1 MTAHTVG
8 SLGKGV
14 NRDERAGATKYIY
27 WGLDHRVT
35 EESAALIVAVALAA
49 GVSVQGIA
57 KLVRIPAIVLLLAA
71 GAALGPEGLGW
82 VRPAALGESLFV
94 LVDFAVAI
102 ILFEGALNLD
112 LKRLKREERV
122 IRLLITTGA
131 LITLVGG
138 TLTARLWLDWSW
150 PLATLFGALV
160 VVTGPTVVGPLVRNL
175 RLRPR
180 LQTVLEAEGV
190 LIDPIGALLAVLVLQ
205 VTLATDTSQAAAGMR
220 DLIVRLVAG
229 LAIGAAGGFALTLLL
244 RFEKLVRGLE
254 NILVLAFVTLIFHL
268 GEHVLSQS
276 GLIAVTVA
284 GVIVGNHENPVIEDL
299 REFKDQL
306 TLLLIG
312 TIFILLAADVGMAE
326 IEVLGWRG
334 AAVVGTLI
342 VVVRPVSVWFVTRG
356 AELAAKERVFLA
368 ALAPR
373 GIVAAAV
380 ASLMASALDSN
391 GIAGGDALRALVFL
405 VISGTVVSA
414 AVVAWPLSAALGLR
428 LAARDRIAVLG
439 AQGLGLALATELRA
453 QGANVVLIDNDPQ
466 RCHAAERQGLAV
478 VFGDGLQERT
488 LRRARIEL
496 VGTVV
501 GATFNENR
509 NSQFVHYARH
519 EFDVPTGLVSVS
531 SASGDGAPE
540 HVARHGA
547 EVLFD
552 GPHDE
557 ERWDV
562 RWRQS
567 EVTIGHFE
575 FREVKKSAEESSAEQ
590 AVVDRRSDNYV
601 VLTLKRHRHVV
612 PMARS
617 AKLRTGDRAAIAL
630 YARAN
635 EQAVTE
641 LALRGWHLLP
651 EGAETADLTR
661 RPSN

>member
-1 MTAHTVG
+1 MTHAST
-8 SLGKGV
+8 
-14 NRDERAGATKYIY
+14 
-27 WGLDHRVT
+27 
-35 EESAALIVAVALAA
+35 ALIVAVALAA
-49 GVSVQGIA
+49 GVSVQCVA
-57 KLVRIPAIVLLLAA
+57 KLARIPAIVLLLAA

-82 VRPAALGESLFV
+82 VRPEALGESLFV

-112 LKRLKREERV
+112 VARLRREERV
-122 IRLLITTGA
+122 IRLLVTTGA
-131 LITLVGG
+131 LITLLGG
-138 TLTARLWLDWSW
+138 TFAARLWLLWPW
-150 PLATLFGALV
+150 PLAILFGALV

-190 LIDPIGALLAVLVLQ
+190 FIDPIGALLAVLVLQ
-205 VTLATDTSQAAAGMR
+205 VTLATDPSQAAAGMR
-220 DLIVRLVAG
+220 DLVVRLVAG
-229 LAIGAAGGFALTLLL
+229 LAIGAVGGVTLTLLL

-254 NILVLAFVTLIFHL
+254 NILVLAFVTLIFQL
-268 GEHVLSQS
+268 GEHALSQS

-284 GVIVGNHENPVIEDL
+284 GVIVGNHENPVIDDL

-312 TIFILLAADVGMAE
+312 AIFILLAADVGMAE
-326 IEVLGWRG
+326 VEALGWQG
-334 AAVVGTLI
+334 AAVVVTLI

-380 ASLMASALDSN
+380 ASLMARTLDSS

-405 VISGTVVSA
+405 VISGTVVA
-414 AVVAWPLSAALGLR
+414 AALVAWPLSAALGLR

-453 QGANVVLIDNDPQ
+453 RGANVVLIDNDPQ
-466 RCHAAERQGLAV
+466 HCHAAERQRFAV

-501 GATFNENR
+501 GATFNENL
-509 NSQFVHYARH
+509 NSQFVRFATH
-519 EFDVPTGLVSVS
+519 EFGVPTGLVSVS
-531 SASGDGAPE
+531 SANGDRAPE
-540 HVARHGA
+540 HVARHRA
-547 EVLFD
+547 DVLFD
-552 GPHDE
+552 GPHDQ

-562 RWRQS
+562 RWRQA
-567 EVTIGHFE
+567 EVTTGLFE
-575 FREVKKSAEESSAEQ
+575 FREAKKFAEELSDAQ
-590 AVVDRRSDNYV
+590 AVVDRRSDIYV
-601 VLTLKRHRHVV
+601 ILTLQRHRHVA

-617 AKLRTGDRAAIAL
+617 AGLRSGDRAGIAL
-630 YARAN
+630 YARAK
-635 EQAVTE
+635 EQAIAE
-641 LALRGWHLLP
+641 LALQGWHPLP
-651 EGAETADLTR
+651 ADAASAESDNTAFVA
-661 RPSN
+661 PP

>member
-1 MTAHTVG
+1 VIDAST
-8 SLGKGV
+8 
-14 NRDERAGATKYIY
+14 
-27 WGLDHRVT
+27 
-35 EESAALIVAVALAA
+35 ALIVAVALAA
-49 GVSVQGIA
+49 GVSVQCVA
-57 KLVRIPAIVLLLAA
+57 KLVRIPAIVLLLVA

-82 VRPAALGESLFV
+82 VLPGALGESLFV

-112 LKRLKREERV
+112 LARLRREERV
-122 IRLLITTGA
+122 IRLLVTTGA
-131 LITLVGG
+131 LITLVGA
-138 TLTARLWLDWSW
+138 TIAARGWLLWPW

-190 LIDPIGALLAVLVLQ
+190 FIDPIGALLAVLVLQ
-205 VTLATDTSQAAAGMR
+205 VMLATDPSQAAAGMR
-220 DLIVRLVAG
+220 DLVVRVVAG
-229 LAIGAAGGFALTLLL
+229 LAIGAAGGLALTFLL

-268 GEHVLSQS
+268 GEHALSQS

-284 GVIVGNHENPVIEDL
+284 GVIVGNHENPVIDDL

-312 TIFILLAADVGMAE
+312 AIFILLAADVGMAE
-326 IEVLGWRG
+326 VEALGWQG

-342 VVVRPVSVWFVTRG
+342 LVVRPASVWLVTRG
-356 AELAAKERVFLA
+356 AELAVKERVFLA

-380 ASLMASALDSN
+380 ASLMARTLDSS
-391 GIAGGDALRALVFL
+391 GIDGGDALRAMVFL
-405 VISGTVVSA
+405 VISGTVVA
-414 AVVAWPLSAALGLR
+414 AALVAWPLSAALGLR

-453 QGANVVLIDNDPQ
+453 RGANVILIDNDPQ
-466 RCHAAERQGLAV
+466 RCHAAERQRFAV

-501 GATFNENR
+501 GATFNENL
-509 NSQFVHYARH
+509 NSQFVSYARH

-531 SASGDGAPE
+531 AASGDSAAPE
-540 HVARHGA
+540 HVARHRA
-547 EVLFD
+547 DVLFD
-552 GPHDE
+552 GPHDQ

-562 RWRQS
+562 RWRQA
-567 EVTIGHFE
+567 EVTTGLFE
-575 FREVKKSAEESSAEQ
+575 LREVKQPAEESSDIQ
-590 AVVDRRSDNYV
+590 AVVARRSDTYV
-601 VLTLKRHRHVV
+601 ILTIQRHRHVS
-612 PMARS
+612 PMTRS
-617 AKLRTGDRAAIAL
+617 LRLRPGDRAVIAL
-630 YARAN
+630 YVRAK
-635 EQAVTE
+635 EQAIAE
-641 LALRGWHLLP
+641 LALEGWHLLP
-651 EGAETADLTR
+651 ADAASAGSDDIIFSA
-661 RPSN
+661 PP

>member
-1 MTAHTVG
+1 MT
-8 SLGKGV
+8 
-14 NRDERAGATKYIY
+14 DEN
-27 WGLDHRVT
+27 
-35 EESAALIVAVALAA
+35 AALIVAIALAA
-49 GVSVQGIA
+49 GVSVQGVA

-71 GAALGPEGLGW
+71 GAVLGPEGLGW

-138 TLTARLWLDWSW
+138 TLTARLWLGWSW

-175 RLRPR
+175 RLRSR

-190 LIDPIGALLAVLVLQ
+190 FIDPIGALLAVLVLQ
-205 VTLATDTSQAAAGMR
+205 VTLATDPSQAAAGMR
-220 DLIVRLVAG
+220 DLIGRLVAG
-229 LAIGAAGGFALTLLL
+229 LAIGAAGGYALTLVL

-284 GVIVGNHENPVIEDL
+284 GVIVGNHENPVIDDL

-312 TIFILLAADVGMAE
+312 AIFILLAADVGTAE
-326 IEVLGWRG
+326 IQALGWPG

-342 VVVRPVSVWFVTRG
+342 MVVRPISVWVVTRG
-356 AELAAKERVFLA
+356 ADLAAKERVFLA
-368 ALAPR
+368 AMAPR

-380 ASLMASALDSN
+380 ASLMARTLDNS

-405 VISGTVVSA
+405 VISGTVVA
-414 AVVAWPLSAALGLR
+414 AALVAWPLSAVLGLR
-428 LAARDRIAVLG
+428 LAARERIAVLG
-439 AQGLGLALATELRA
+439 AQGLGLALATELRER
-453 QGANVVLIDNDPQ
+453 GANVVLIDNDPQ
-466 RCHAAERQGLAV
+466 RCQAAERQRFAV

-488 LRRARIEL
+488 LRRARMEL

-501 GATFNENR
+501 GATFNENL
-509 NSQFVHYARH
+509 NSQFVRYARH
-519 EFDVPTGLVSVS
+519 EFGVPTGLVSVS
-531 SASGDGAPE
+531 SATGKGAPE
-540 HVARHGA
+540 HVARHRA

-552 GPHDE
+552 GPHDQ

-567 EVTIGHFE
+567 DVTIGHFE
-575 FREVKKSAEESSAEQ
+575 FREVKKSAEESSSVQ
-590 AVVDRRSDNYV
+590 VVVDRRSDTYV
-601 VLTLKRHRHVV
+601 ILTVQRRRHVA
-612 PMARS
+612 PMAGSVRLRS
-617 AKLRTGDRAAIAL
+617 GDRAAIAL
-630 YARAN
+630 YLRA
-635 EQAVTE
+635 EKQAIVE
-641 LALRGWHLLP
+641 LALQGWHLLP
-651 EGAETADLTR
+651 PGAASEESDNTIFSA
-661 RPSN
+661 PP

>member
-1 MTAHTVG
+1 M
-8 SLGKGV
+8 
-14 NRDERAGATKYIY
+14 
-27 WGLDHRVT
+27 T

-49 GVSVQGIA
+49 GVSVQGVA

-138 TLTARLWLDWSW
+138 TLTARLWLGWSW

-190 LIDPIGALLAVLVLQ
+190 FIDPIGALLAVLVLQ
-205 VTLATDTSQAAAGMR
+205 VTLATDPSQAAAGMR

-229 LAIGAAGGFALTLLL
+229 LAIGAAGGFALTHLL

-284 GVIVGNHENPVIEDL
+284 GVIVGNHENPVIDDL

-326 IEVLGWRG
+326 IEALGWRG

-380 ASLMASALDSN
+380 ASLMARTLDSS

-405 VISGTVVSA
+405 VISGTVVA
-414 AVVAWPLSAALGLR
+414 AALVAWPLSAALGLR
-428 LAARDRIAVLG
+428 LAARERIAVLG

-453 QGANVVLIDNDPQ
+453 RGATVVLIDNDPQ
-466 RCHAAERQGLAV
+466 RCHAAERERFAV

-501 GATFNENR
+501 GATFNENL
-509 NSQFVHYARH
+509 NSQFVRYARH
-519 EFDVPTGLVSVS
+519 EFGVPTGLVSVG
-531 SASGDGAPE
+531 SASGDRAPE
-540 HVARHGA
+540 HVARHRA
-547 EVLFD
+547 DLLFD
-552 GPHDE
+552 GPHDQ

-567 EVTIGHFE
+567 EVTINHFE
-575 FREVKKSAEESSAEQ
+575 FREAQKSTEELADTQ
-590 AVVDRRSDNYV
+590 AVVDRRSDTYV
-601 VLTLKRHRHVV
+601 ILTMKRHRHVA

-617 AKLRTGDRAAIAL
+617 VRLRSGDRAAIAL
-630 YARAN
+630 YTRAT
-635 EQAVTE
+635 EQAVAE
-641 LALRGWHLLP
+641 LKVRGWHVLP
-651 EGAETADLTR
+651 DGADSDESEDMIFSA
-661 RPSN
+661 PP

>member
-1 MTAHTVG
+1 
-8 SLGKGV
+8 
-14 NRDERAGATKYIY
+14 
-27 WGLDHRVT
+27 VT
-35 EESAALIVAVALAA
+35 DSDIALVVSVALVA
-49 GVSVQGIA
+49 GVLVQCGARI
-57 KLVRIPAIVLLLAA
+57 VRIPAIVLLLGA
-71 GAALGPEGLGW
+71 GAVLGPEGLGW
-82 VRPAALGESLFV
+82 VRPATLGDSLFV

-138 TLTARLWLDWSW
+138 TLTARLWLGWSW
-150 PLATLFGALV
+150 PLATLFGALI

-190 LIDPIGALLAVLVLQ
+190 FIDPIGALLAVLVLQ
-205 VTLATDTSQAAAGMR
+205 VTLATDPSQAAAGMR
-220 DLIVRLVAG
+220 DLAVRVVSG
-229 LAIGAAGGFALTLLL
+229 LAIGAAGGYTLTLLL
-244 RFEKLVRGLE
+244 RFPKLVRGLE
-254 NILVLAFVTLIFHL
+254 NILVLACVTLIFHL
-268 GEHVLSQS
+268 GEHALSQS

-284 GVIVGNHENPVIEDL
+284 GVIVGNHENPVIDDL

-326 IEVLGWRG
+326 IQALGWRG

-342 VVVRPVSVWFVTRG
+342 VVVRPVSVWLVTRG
-356 AELAAKERVFLA
+356 AGLAAKERVFLA
-368 ALAPR
+368 AMAPR

-380 ASLMASALDSN
+380 TSLMARTLDSS

-405 VISGTVVSA
+405 VISGTVVA
-414 AVVAWPLSAALGLR
+414 AALVAWPLSAVLGLR

-453 QGANVVLIDNDPQ
+453 RGANVVLIDNDPQ
-466 RCHAAERQGLAV
+466 RCHAAERQRFAV

-488 LRRARIEL
+488 LRRARMEL

-501 GATFNENR
+501 GATFNENL
-509 NSQFVHYARH
+509 NSQFVRYARH

-531 SASGDGAPE
+531 AAGANGAPE
-540 HVARHGA
+540 HVVRHRA
-547 EVLFD
+547 DVLFD
-552 GPHDE
+552 APHDQ

-562 RWRQS
+562 RWRQA
-567 EVTIGHFE
+567 EVATGHFE
-575 FREVKKSAEESSAEQ
+575 YREAKKSAEELSDAK
-590 AVVDRRSDNYV
+590 AVLDRRSDTYV
-601 VLTLKRHRHVV
+601 ILTIQRRRHVA
-612 PMARS
+612 PMSRS
-617 AKLRTGDRAAIAL
+617 VSLRSGDRAAIAL
-630 YARAN
+630 YLRAQ
-635 EQAVTE
+635 EQAIVE
-641 LALRGWHLLP
+641 LALQGWHLLP
-651 EGAETADLTR
+651 EGTASEEPDHTIFSA
-661 RPSN
+661 PP

>member
-1 MTAHTVG
+1 MI
-8 SLGKGV
+8 
-14 NRDERAGATKYIY
+14 DEST
-27 WGLDHRVT
+27 
-35 EESAALIVAVALAA
+35 ALIVAVALAA
-49 GVSVQGIA
+49 GVSVQSVA

-71 GAALGPEGLGW
+71 GAALGPEGLAW
-82 VRPAALGESLFV
+82 VRPASLGESLFV

-122 IRLLITTGA
+122 IRLLITSGA

-138 TLTARLWLDWSW
+138 TLTARLWLNWSW

-190 LIDPIGALLAVLVLQ
+190 FIDPIGALLAVLVLQ
-205 VTLATDTSQAAAGMR
+205 VTLATDPSQAAAGMR
-220 DLIVRLVAG
+220 DLIVRVVAG
-229 LAIGAAGGFALTLLL
+229 LAIGAAGGFALTLML

-284 GVIVGNHENPVIEDL
+284 GVIVGNHENPVIDDL

-312 TIFILLAADVGMAE
+312 AIFILLAADVGMAE
-326 IEVLGWRG
+326 IEALGWRG

-356 AELAAKERVFLA
+356 AELAAKERAFLA
-368 ALAPR
+368 AIAPR

-380 ASLMASALDSN
+380 ASLMARTLDSS

-405 VISGTVVSA
+405 VICGTVVA
-414 AVVAWPLSAALGLR
+414 AALVAWPLSAVLGLR
-428 LAARDRIAVLG
+428 LAARDRIAILG
-439 AQGLGLALATELRA
+439 AQGLGLALASELRER
-453 QGANVVLIDNDPQ
+453 GANVVLIDNDPQ
-466 RCHAAERQGLAV
+466 RCHAAERQRFAV

-501 GATFNENR
+501 GATFNQNL
-509 NSQFVHYARH
+509 NSQFVRLARRA
-519 EFDVPTGLVSVS
+519 FDVPAGLVSVG
-531 SASGDGAPE
+531 SAYGDRAPE
-540 HVARHGA
+540 HVARHRA

-552 GPHDE
+552 GPHDQ

-562 RWRQS
+562 RWRQA

-575 FREVKKSAEESSAEQ
+575 FRESKTSAEETLSTEELPGPQ
-590 AVVDRRSDNYV
+590 AVADRRSDTYV
-601 VLTLKRHRHVV
+601 ILTLQRHRHVA
-612 PMARS
+612 PMAR
-617 AKLRTGDRAAIAL
+617 AVKLRSGDRAGIAL
-630 YARAN
+630 YLRAKD
-635 EQAVTE
+635 QAIAE
-641 LALRGWHLLP
+641 LAVRGWHLLP
-651 EGAETADLTR
+651 EDAAPAESDSTVLNA
-661 RPSN
+661 PP

>member
-1 MTAHTVG
+1 
-8 SLGKGV
+8 
-14 NRDERAGATKYIY
+14 
-27 WGLDHRVT
+27 VT

-49 GVSVQGIA
+49 GVSVQGVA

-138 TLTARLWLDWSW
+138 TLTARLWLGWSW

-190 LIDPIGALLAVLVLQ
+190 FIDPIGALLAVLVLQ
-205 VTLATDTSQAAAGMR
+205 VTLATDPSQAAAGMR

-229 LAIGAAGGFALTLLL
+229 LAIGAAGGFALTHLL

-284 GVIVGNHENPVIEDL
+284 GVIVGNHENPVIDDL

-326 IEVLGWRG
+326 IEALGWRG

-380 ASLMASALDSN
+380 ASLMARTLDSS

-405 VISGTVVSA
+405 VISGTVVA
-414 AVVAWPLSAALGLR
+414 AALVAWPLSAALGLR
-428 LAARDRIAVLG
+428 LAARERIAVLG

-453 QGANVVLIDNDPQ
+453 RGANVVLIDNDPQ
-466 RCHAAERQGLAV
+466 RCHAAERERFAV

-501 GATFNENR
+501 GATFNENL
-509 NSQFVHYARH
+509 NSQFVRYARH
-519 EFDVPTGLVSVS
+519 EFGVPTGLVSVG
-531 SASGDGAPE
+531 SASGDRAPE
-540 HVARHGA
+540 HVARHRA
-547 EVLFD
+547 DLLFD
-552 GPHDE
+552 GPHDQ

-567 EVTIGHFE
+567 EVTTKHFE
-575 FREVKKSAEESSAEQ
+575 FREAQKSTEELADTQ
-590 AVVDRRSDNYV
+590 AVVDRRSDTFV
-601 VLTLKRHRHVV
+601 ILTMKRHRHVA

-617 AKLRTGDRAAIAL
+617 VRLRSGDRAAIAL
-630 YARAN
+630 YTRAT
-635 EQAVTE
+635 EQAVAE
-641 LALRGWHLLP
+641 LTVRGWHLLP
-651 EGAETADLTR
+651 DGADSDESEDMIFSA
-661 RPSN
+661 PP

>member
-1 MTAHTVG
+1 MP
-8 SLGKGV
+8 
-14 NRDERAGATKYIY
+14 
-27 WGLDHRVT
+27 

-49 GVSVQGIA
+49 GVSVQSVA
-57 KLVRIPAIVLLLAA
+57 KLVRIPAIVLLLAV

-131 LITLVGG
+131 LVTLVGG
-138 TLTARLWLDWSW
+138 TLTARLWLGWSW

-190 LIDPIGALLAVLVLQ
+190 FIDPIGALLAVLVLQ
-205 VTLATDTSQAAAGMR
+205 VTLATDPSQAAAGMR
-220 DLIVRLVAG
+220 DLAVRLVAG
-229 LAIGAAGGFALTLLL
+229 LAIGAAGGYTLTLLL
-244 RFEKLVRGLE
+244 RFPKLVRGLE
-254 NILVLAFVTLIFHL
+254 NILVLALVTLIFHL

-284 GVIVGNHENPVIEDL
+284 GVIVGNHENPVIDDL

-312 TIFILLAADVGMAE
+312 AIFILLAADVGMAE
-326 IEVLGWRG
+326 MQALGWRG

-342 VVVRPVSVWFVTRG
+342 VVVRPLSVWFVTRG
-356 AELAAKERVFLA
+356 ADLATKERVFLA
-368 ALAPR
+368 AMAPR

-380 ASLMASALDSN
+380 ASLMARTLDSS
-391 GIAGGDALRALVFL
+391 GIDGGDALRALVFL
-405 VISGTVVSA
+405 VISGTVVA
-414 AVVAWPLSAALGLR
+414 AALVAWPLSAVLGLR

-453 QGANVVLIDNDPQ
+453 RGANVVLIDNDPQ
-466 RCHAAERQGLAV
+466 RCHAAERQRFAV

-488 LRRARIEL
+488 LRRARMEL

-501 GATFNENR
+501 GVTFNENL
-509 NSQFVHYARH
+509 NSQFVRYARH
-519 EFDVPTGLVSVS
+519 EFDVPIGLVSVS
-531 SASGDGAPE
+531 SAGGSGAPE

-547 EVLFD
+547 DVLFD
-552 GPHDE
+552 AAHDQ

-562 RWRQS
+562 RWRQA
-567 EVTIGHFE
+567 EVTTGLFE
-575 FREVKKSAEESSAEQ
+575 FREAKKSAEELSDAQ
-590 AVVDRRSDNYV
+590 AVLDRRSDTYV
-601 VLTLKRHRHVV
+601 ILTVQRRRHVA
-612 PMARS
+612 PMSRS
-617 AKLRTGDRAAIAL
+617 VRLRSGDRAAITIYL
-630 YARAN
+630 RAQ
-635 EQAVTE
+635 EQAIVE
-641 LALRGWHLLP
+641 LALQGWHLLP
-651 EGAETADLTR
+651 AGAASEESDNTIFSA
-661 RPSN
+661 PP

>member
-1 MTAHTVG
+1 V
-8 SLGKGV
+8 
-14 NRDERAGATKYIY
+14 I
-27 WGLDHRVT
+27 

-49 GVSVQGIA
+49 GVSVQSVA

-112 LKRLKREERV
+112 LKRLRREERV

-138 TLTARLWLDWSW
+138 TLTARLWLGWSW

-190 LIDPIGALLAVLVLQ
+190 FIDPIGALLAVLVLQ
-205 VTLATDTSQAAAGMR
+205 VTLATDPSQAAAGMR
-220 DLIVRLVAG
+220 DLALRLVAG
-229 LAIGAAGGFALTLLL
+229 LAIGAVGGYALTLLL
-244 RFEKLVRGLE
+244 RFPKLVRGLE

-284 GVIVGNHENPVIEDL
+284 GVIVGNHENPVIDDL

-312 TIFILLAADVGMAE
+312 AIFIPLAADVGMAE
-326 IEVLGWRG
+326 MQALGWRG

-356 AELAAKERVFLA
+356 ADLAAKERAFLA
-368 ALAPR
+368 AMAPR

-380 ASLMASALDSN
+380 ASLMARTLDSS

-405 VISGTVVSA
+405 VISGTVVA
-414 AVVAWPLSAALGLR
+414 AALVAWPLSAVLGLR

-439 AQGLGLALATELRA
+439 AQGLGFALATELRA
-453 QGANVVLIDNDPQ
+453 RGASVVLIDNDPQ
-466 RCHAAERQGLAV
+466 RCHAAERQRFAV
-478 VFGDGLQERT
+478 VFGDGLQKRT
-488 LRRARIEL
+488 LRRARMEL

-501 GATFNENR
+501 GATFNENL

-519 EFDVPTGLVSVS
+519 EFGVPTGLVSVS
-531 SASGDGAPE
+531 STGGNGAPE
-540 HVARHGA
+540 HVARHRA
-547 EVLFD
+547 DVLFD
-552 GPHDE
+552 APHDQ

-575 FREVKKSAEESSAEQ
+575 LRESKKSAEELSDAP
-590 AVVDRRSDNYV
+590 AVLDRRSDTYV
-601 VLTLKRHRHVV
+601 ILTIQRRRHVA

-617 AKLRTGDRAAIAL
+617 VRLRPGDRAAVAL
-630 YARAN
+630 YLRAK
-635 EQAVTE
+635 EQAIVE
-641 LALRGWHLLP
+641 LALQGWHLLP
-651 EGAETADLTR
+651 AGGDSDESDNTIFSA
-661 RPSN
+661 PP

>member
-1 MTAHTVG
+1 MT
-8 SLGKGV
+8 
-14 NRDERAGATKYIY
+14 DEN
-27 WGLDHRVT
+27 
-35 EESAALIVAVALAA
+35 AALIVAIALAA
-49 GVSVQGIA
+49 GVSVQGVA

-71 GAALGPEGLGW
+71 GAVLGPEGLGW

-138 TLTARLWLDWSW
+138 TLTARLWLGWSW

-175 RLRPR
+175 RLRSR

-190 LIDPIGALLAVLVLQ
+190 FIDPIGALLAVLVLQ
-205 VTLATDTSQAAAGMR
+205 VTLATDPSQAAAGMR
-220 DLIVRLVAG
+220 DLIGRLVAG
-229 LAIGAAGGFALTLLL
+229 LAIGAAGGYALTLVL
-244 RFEKLVRGLE
+244 RFEKLVHGLE

-284 GVIVGNHENPVIEDL
+284 GVIVGNHENPVIDDL

-312 TIFILLAADVGMAE
+312 AIFILLAADVGTAE
-326 IEVLGWRG
+326 IQALGWPG

-342 VVVRPVSVWFVTRG
+342 MVVRPISVWVVTRG
-356 AELAAKERVFLA
+356 ADLAAKERVFLA
-368 ALAPR
+368 AMAPR

-380 ASLMASALDSN
+380 ASLMARTLDNS

-405 VISGTVVSA
+405 VISGTVVA
-414 AVVAWPLSAALGLR
+414 AALVAWPLSAVLGLR
-428 LAARDRIAVLG
+428 LAARERIAVLG
-439 AQGLGLALATELRA
+439 AQGLGLALATELRER
-453 QGANVVLIDNDPQ
+453 GANVVLIDNDPQ
-466 RCHAAERQGLAV
+466 RCQAAERQRFAV

-488 LRRARIEL
+488 LRRARMEL

-501 GATFNENR
+501 GATFNENL
-509 NSQFVHYARH
+509 NSQFVRYARH
-519 EFDVPTGLVSVS
+519 EFGVPTGLVSVS
-531 SASGDGAPE
+531 SATGKGAPE
-540 HVARHGA
+540 HVARHRA

-552 GPHDE
+552 GPHDQ

-567 EVTIGHFE
+567 DVTIGHFE
-575 FREVKKSAEESSAEQ
+575 FREVKKSAEESSSVQ
-590 AVVDRRSDNYV
+590 VVVDRRSDTYV
-601 VLTLKRHRHVV
+601 ILTVQRRRHVA
-612 PMARS
+612 PMAGSVRLRS
-617 AKLRTGDRAAIAL
+617 GDRAAIAL
-630 YARAN
+630 YLRA
-635 EQAVTE
+635 EKQAIVE
-641 LALRGWHLLP
+641 LALQGWHLLP
-651 EGAETADLTR
+651 PGAASEESDNTIFSA
-661 RPSN
+661 PP